1 MKRIIVLA
9 ATICAA
15 ALTAKAGGYV
25 TNSNQNVA
33 YLRNPAQNA
42 VIGIQGAYFNPAG
55 IGFMDNGWHLALDVQ
70 TALQRRYTTSTYEP
84 LKYGVDNDGRGYKK
98 YTGKSFV
105 PALPHL
111 SLAFKCDNLF
121 ASFHFGVIS
130 GGGKAK
136 YDQGLGSFEA
146 PVAMIP
152 ALINNLAGSQMV
164 TGYDADVSLTGEQ
177 YNFAGQLNIGY
188 RIDSHWSVSVG
199 ARLNYISNYYVGS
212 LKNIQL
218 QYAGQMLPAA
228 NVLGTAVSMISGG
241 LVPVETAVGM
251 VGDLVSDKSLDAH
264 QKDIAWTPVVSVD
277 YRTGKFN
284 FSARYEFNTKVRLN
298 NDTKS
303 NTTGISQF
311 DNGKEVASDIPAN
324 INLGAEYSVRP
335 NFRVALGFNY
345 YFDKQSKQYNNET
358 GLNDKQNCLK
368 HNSFEIL
375 GGLEYDLSKVVT
387 LSIGANSNTFGFG
400 NDAKYISDLSYTTSS
415 ISGGLG
421 ARINATKKI
430 AVDLGIY
437 KTFFLHFT
445 KEQADYGGNGSL
457 IASKLA
463 PVLGQL
469 APAVPGLAEKLDIKN
484 LQIPGQDDF
493 YRTSIVAGVG
503 VTFKF

>member
-1 MKRIIVLA
+1 
-9 ATICAA
+9 
-15 ALTAKAGGYV
+15 
-25 TNSNQNVA
+25 
-33 YLRNPAQNA
+33 
-42 VIGIQGAYFNPAG
+42 
-55 IGFMDNGWHLALDVQ
+55 
-70 TALQRRYTTSTYEP
+70 
-84 LKYGVDNDGRGYKK
+84 
-98 YTGKSFV
+98 
-105 PALPHL
+105 
-111 SLAFKCDNLF
+111 
-121 ASFHFGVIS
+121 
-130 GGGKAK
+130 
-136 YDQGLGSFEA
+136 
-146 PVAMIP
+146 MIP

-311 DNGKEVASDIPAN
+311 DDGKEVASDIPAN
-324 INLGAEYSVRP
+324 LNLGAEYSVRP

-358 GLNDKQNCLK
+358 GLNDKQNYLK

>member
-1 MKRIIVLA
+1 MIALA

-15 ALTAKAGGYV
+15 AFTAKAGGYV

-188 RIDSHWSVSVG
+188 RIGPHWSVSVG

-311 DNGKEVASDIPAN
+311 DDGKEVASDIPAN
-324 INLGAEYSVRP
+324 LNLGAEYSVKP
-335 NFRVALGFNY
+335 NFRVSLGFNY

-358 GLNDKQNCLK
+358 GLNDKQNYLK

-421 ARINATKKI
+421 VRINATKKI

-469 APAVPGLAEKLDIKN
+469 APSVPGLAEKLDIKN

>member
-1 MKRIIVLA
+1 MKRIIMLA
-9 ATICAA
+9 AAVCCAVV
-15 ALTAKAGGYV
+15 TAKAGGYV

-55 IGFMDNGWHLALDVQ
+55 IGFMENGWHLAVDVQ

-84 LKYGVDNDGRGYKK
+84 LKYGVDNEGRGYKK

-111 SLAFKCDNLF
+111 SLAFKHNNLF

-152 ALINNLAGSQMV
+152 ALINNLSGRQMV
-164 TGYDADVSLTGEQ
+164 TGYDVDVNLTGEQ

-188 RIDSHWSVSVG
+188 KIGSNWSVSVG

-212 LKNIQL
+212 LENIRL

-241 LVPVETAVGM
+241 AIPVETAVGM
-251 VGDLVSDKSLDAH
+251 VGGLVSDKNLDAH
-264 QKDIAWTPVVSVD
+264 QKDIAWTPIISVD

-284 FSARYEFNTKVRLN
+284 FSARYEFNTRVRLN

-311 DNGKEVASDIPAN
+311 DDGKKIAADIPAN
-324 INLGAEYSVRP
+324 INLGAEYSVKP

-345 YFDKQSKQYNNET
+345 YLDKLSKQYNNET
-358 GLNDKQNCLK
+358 GLNDKQNYLK

-430 AVDLGIY
+430 AIDLGIY

-445 KEQADYGGNGSL
+445 KEQADYGGNGAL

-463 PVLGQL
+463 PVLGQIAL
-469 APAVPGLAEKLDIKN
+469 SVPGLAEKLDIKN

-493 YRTSIVAGVG
+493 YRTSIVGGVG
-503 VTFKF
+503 VVFKF

>member
-1 MKRIIVLA
+1 MKRMIVLA
-9 ATICAA
+9 ASICTA

-84 LKYGVDNDGRGYKK
+84 LKYGVDNDVRGYKK

-188 RIDSHWSVSVG
+188 KIDSHWSVSVG

-264 QKDIAWTPVVSVD
+264 QKDIAWTPVISVD

-311 DNGKEVASDIPAN
+311 DDGKEVASDIPAN
-324 INLGAEYSVRP
+324 INLGAEYSVKP

-358 GLNDKQNCLK
+358 GLNDKQNYLK

-415 ISGGLG
+415 ISGGFG

-437 KTFFLHFT
+437 KTFFLHFS

-469 APAVPGLAEKLDIKN
+469 APAVPGLTEKLDIKN

-503 VTFKF
+503 LTFKF